1 MAQSRTSSLTIL
13 WLIVAVVFIWSLI
26 HPKEYFT
33 WSLEVFPA
41 IIAAIVLLVTRKR
54 FRLTTLVY
62 VLIAVHM
69 VILMVGGHYTYAEVP
84 LGNWVRDYF
93 GLSRNHYDRLGHLA
107 QGFVPAMVAREVL
120 IRLSVVRGR
129 GWLFVLVTSVCLAI
143 SALYE
148 LLEWTVS
155 VLTGSAGDA
164 FLGTQGD
171 VFDTQKDM
179 AMALCGA
186 ILAQLLLSPYHDGQI
201 RRMGIEGGRGE
212 CATRRRG
219 EE

>member
-1 MAQSRTSSLTIL
+1 
-13 WLIVAVVFIWSLI
+13 
-26 HPKEYFT
+26 
-33 WSLEVFPA
+33 
-41 IIAAIVLLVTRKR
+41 
-54 FRLTTLVY
+54 
-62 VLIAVHM
+62 
-69 VILMVGGHYTYAEVP
+69 
-84 LGNWVRDYF
+84 
-93 GLSRNHYDRLGHLA
+93 
-107 QGFVPAMVAREVL
+107 
-120 IRLSVVRGR
+120 LSVVRGR

-155 VLTGSAGDA
+155 VLTGSAGGA
-164 FLGTQGD
+164 FFGAQGD

-179 AMALCGA
+179 GMALCGG

-219 EE
+219 EEGRHNGSALRDWKRRTVRSRVSTSLLFASLLFASALPPYPIPSFVIVASY